1 MRAFWLEQALQQE
14 RTGCSPTLYGDI
26 AADVCIVGGGYTGLW
41 TAIQL
46 KQLKPDLGVVIVE
59 ADICGAGA
67 SGRNGGCMMSWAT
80 KYFTL
85 ERLFGE
91 AEAIRLVKASEQ
103 AIHDICA
110 FCRKHNI
117 DAQIRM
123 DGTLYTAT
131 NAAQVGSTDA
141 VMAALEG
148 IGASTWSALPCEE
161 VQRRAASRL
170 HLTGT
175 FSPVGATV
183 HPGLLVRALRRAALE
198 IGVRIFENTPMRK
211 LEQGRPPIV
220 HTAQGAVRASKVVL
234 ALNASMPATFSQFRR
249 TVVLV
254 SSDMIITEP
263 RPDLLKRI
271 GLDNGIAVMD
281 SRTFVHYYRTTVDG
295 RIMLG
300 KGGNTF
306 AFGARV
312 LRTFDE
318 PSPYRPM
325 LTDALHRLI
334 PEFRDVPVAAS
345 WNGASDRSATGLPF
359 FSRLNDH
366 PDVVYG
372 FGYSGNGVGPTYLGG
387 QFLSSLALGLDNAW
401 SRSPMARGPL
411 GWFPPEPFRYI
422 GSILVR
428 DAVRRKERSED
439 FGRRPRWIDQRLS
452 KLAAAAGKADKVS
465 KRTRLDGAA
474 SRRSPRKPAQAGH

>member
-1 MRAFWLEQALQQE
+1 VRAFWLEQALQQE
-14 RTGCSPTLYGDI
+14 QAGCSPTLYGDTS
-26 AADVCIVGGGYTGLW
+26 ADVCIVGGGYTGLW

-46 KQLKPDLGVVIVE
+46 KQLKPDLGVVIIE

-67 SGRNGGCMMSWAT
+67 SGRNGGCMTSWAT

-91 AEAIRLVKASEQ
+91 VEAVRLVKASEQ

-110 FCRKHNI
+110 FCREHHI

-131 NAAQVGSTDA
+131 NAAQVGNTDA
-141 VMAALEG
+141 VTAALEG
-148 IGASTWSALPCEE
+148 VGASTWSALPREE

-170 HLTGT
+170 HLSGT

-183 HPGLLVRALRRAALE
+183 HPGLLVRGLRRVALE
-198 IGVRIFENTPMRK
+198 MGVRIFENTPMRK

-220 HTAQGAVRASKVVL
+220 QTAQGAVRASKVVL
-234 ALNASMPATFSQFRR
+234 ALNASMPAMFPQFRR
-249 TVVLV
+249 AVVLV

-263 RPDLLKRI
+263 RPDLLERI

-281 SRTFVHYYRTTVDG
+281 SRIFVHYYRTTVDG

-306 AFGARV
+306 AFGARM
-312 LRTFDE
+312 LRIFDE

-325 LTDALHRLI
+325 LTDALHRFI
-334 PEFRDVPVAAS
+334 PELRDVPVAAS
-345 WNGASDRSATGLPF
+345 WNGASDRSATGVPF

-372 FGYSGNGVGPTYLGG
+372 FGYSGNGVGPTYMGG
-387 QFLSSLALGLDNAW
+387 QLLSSLVLGLDNAW
-401 SRSPMARGPL
+401 SRSPMTRGPL
-411 GWFPPEPFRYI
+411 GRFPPEPFRYV

-428 DAVRRKERSED
+428 NAVRRKERSED
-439 FGRRPRWIDQRLS
+439 LGRRPGWIDQRLS
-452 KLAAAAGKADKVS
+452 MLAAAAGKADKES
-465 KRTRLDGAA
+465 RRTRLDGAA
-474 SRRSPRKPAQAGH
+474 SRGASRTPADAGD